1 MWPLNR
7 FVGIRADAVAV
18 VSLAVLVTMM
28 FAVTAT
34 FDFVDFDDREV
45 VVNNPFVADG
55 VTWPGLRWAWGFG
68 HKPETVDWWNWPLTW
83 MTHQLDCQLYGL
95 WAGGHHLTNVALHT
109 CGTVAFFTVLR
120 MLTFSPGMAFVLAAI
135 YGIHPAQIESVAWI
149 TSRKNVLS
157 ALFFFG
163 AIAAYLRA
171 HGASVASR
179 GIVATLS
186 WNLLAVG
193 AMLSKATT
201 VTLPLVLLLMDW
213 WPLRRLRLPHL
224 GPPTDDSMPA
234 AGPWRAVGEKSVLF
248 AFAVWTMLLGYRVQ
262 NAAGAIHGG
271 FAPLARVGHAA
282 RAIVAYLE
290 IFVSPA
296 HLSPVYRT
304 SDQSPPLGV
313 SLACGLLI
321 VGMTVGAL
329 FVARTRPAITLG
341 WLWFLVT
348 LAPTVGLVQVGG
360 AAWACRHLQIPMAGL
375 LIAAASVYVAATA
388 RFRSFRSVARGLRW
402 AAAALLISLL
412 AVLTSRQL
420 PIWRDAPSLAQAMLE
435 HNPRTSS
442 LWSNLAIVLER
453 HSAAT
458 PAVIDELFS
467 RAFALAA
474 TTMERVV
481 IAHDHGLFL
490 LKQHD
495 NERACDTFKECL
507 RLARSTDQMES
518 PIVNNAT
525 TDLAVGLTRL
535 EKADEAVAL
544 LEALHA
550 RARTTPTSLN
560 ALGNALTACGK
571 HADALEVFER
581 ALAFEPDDI
590 VFMCNASTAA
600 MRAGDESTAR
610 RYLAQA
616 QKRDPH
622 SPAVAAAAAV
632 LGEAQ

>member
-1 MWPLNR
+1 MWPPNR
-7 FVGIRADAVAV
+7 FVGIRTDAVAV
-18 VSLAVLVTMM
+18 VALAALVTTM
-28 FAVTAT
+28 FAVTTT
-34 FDFVDFDDREV
+34 FDFVDFDDQDV
-45 VVNNPFVADG
+45 VVKNPFVNHG
-55 VTWPGLRWAWGFG
+55 LTWSGLRWAWGFG
-68 HKPETVDWWNWPLTW
+68 HTPETADWWNWPLTW
-83 MTHQLDCQLYGL
+83 MTHQLDCQLYDL

-109 CGTVAFFTVLR
+109 CGTVAFFAVLR
-120 MLTFSPGMAFVLAAI
+120 MLTFSPGMAFILAAI

-163 AIAAYLRA
+163 AIAAYVRA
-171 HGASVASR
+171 HGASGAHR
-179 GIVATLS
+179 GIAAMLS

-224 GPPTDDSMPA
+224 GPPTDDAMPA
-234 AGPWRAVGEKSVLF
+234 AGPWRAVGEKSILF
-248 AFAVWTMLLGYRVQ
+248 ALALWTMLLGYRVQ
-262 NAAGAIHGG
+262 DAAGAIHGG
-271 FAPLARVGHAA
+271 FAPLGRVGHVA
-282 RAIVAYLE
+282 RTIVAYLE

-296 HLSPVYRT
+296 HVSPFYPT
-304 SDQSPPLGV
+304 SDESPPLGV

-321 VGMTVGAL
+321 ACMTAGAL
-329 FVARTRPAITLG
+329 SIARTRPMITVG

-375 LIAAASVYVAATA
+375 LIAAGSVYVAATS
-388 RFRSFRSVARGLRW
+388 RFQTGARGLRW
-402 AAAALLISLL
+402 AAAALLIGFL
-412 AVLTSRQL
+412 AMLTSRQL
-420 PIWRDAPSLAQAMLE
+420 PIWRDAPSLAEAMLE
-435 HNPRTSS
+435 HNPGNASQ
-442 LWSNLAIVLER
+442 WCNLAIVLER
-453 HSAAT
+453 YSAAP

-467 RAFALAA
+467 RAFVLSA
-474 TTMERVV
+474 TESDRAV
-481 IAHDHGLFL
+481 ITCDHGLFL

-495 NERACDTFKECL
+495 NERACDMLRECL
-507 RLARSTDQMES
+507 RLAQSADQMKS
-518 PIVNNAT
+518 PVANNAT
-525 TDLAVGLTRL
+525 TNLAVGLTRL

-571 HADALEVFER
+571 HPDALEVFER
-581 ALAFEPDDI
+581 ALAFEPNDI
-590 VFMCNASTAA
+590 VLNCNAATAA
-600 MRAGDESTAR
+600 MRAGDETTAR
-610 RYLAQA
+610 RYLSQA
-616 QKRDPH
+616 QQRDPH

-632 LGEAQ
+632 LGESR